1 MLSVDYERSHA
12 ELVDLAVS
20 DDKLALAAREY
31 CDLLTTLCPEA
42 AATLW
47 GPAGFGSIAGRES
60 KPCPRCSPSP
70 LADDIRPSRPNPA
83 AEHPLVALLAY
94 ERYGVSLSGTTPV
107 ERREALA
114 DLLGMARSALDRLQD
129 TPSLKPLC
137 VIIRAAL
144 VRWAIDHR
152 SIVEVDGLA
161 CALRIDPPSLSNAIR
176 NGYLSARDGLIDCT
190 EALRWLDGAGGY
202 QRSTWQKP
210 DDPSDGTRT
219 RHGLVADAALAR
231 LAASG
236 QAVGKA

>member
-1 MLSVDYERSHA
+1 MLSIDYERSHA
-12 ELVDLAVS
+12 ELVDLAAS
-20 DDKLALAAREY
+20 DEKLALAAREY

-42 AATLW
+42 AATLS
-47 GPAGFGSIAGRES
+47 GAAGFGTVAGRES
-60 KPCPRCSPSP
+60 KPHCSLSP

-129 TPSLKPLC
+129 TPPLKPLC
-137 VIIRAAL
+137 VIIQAAL

-210 DDPSDGTRT
+210 DDPSDGSPT
-219 RHGLVADAALAR
+219 RHSLVADAALAR

-236 QAVGKA
+236 QAVRKA